1 MHKPHALGAVLFDLD
16 GTLLDSR
23 RAIVDAVARGIE
35 EVAAEHGQ
43 AGLVANRQAI
53 VDALGLPA
61 DEYFRQVLP
70 PTLLQHAA
78 EVKTAATGH
87 EVDAL
92 AINSEQLYA
101 STLPALRELR
111 ARGHCLGIVS
121 NAQHEYFRAALYYQ
135 KLENCVDYSEC
146 YEELPPST
154 APPYKQRLVER
165 ALSALSAAGRVNT
178 MVGDRA
184 EDLEAGR
191 ACGCRTIGVL
201 HGFGH
206 REELAKAD
214 HLARDLAE
222 VASIILGP
230 EGPSTGSA

>member
-1 MHKPHALGAVLFDLD
+1 MHTPRELGAVLFDLD

-35 EVAAEHGQ
+35 EVARDRGHPD
-43 AGLVANRQAI
+43 LVANRRAI

-61 DEYFRQVLP
+61 DEYFRRVLP

-92 AINSEQLYA
+92 AVNPEQLYA
-101 STLPALRELR
+101 STLPALQKIR
-111 ARGHCLGIVS
+111 ARGHSLGIVS
-121 NAQHEYFRAALYYQ
+121 NAQREYFRAALHYQ
-135 KLENCVDYSEC
+135 KLEDCVDYSEC
-146 YEELPPST
+146 YEELPPG
-154 APPYKQRLVER
+154 ADPPYKQRLVER
-165 ALSALSAAGRVNT
+165 ALFALSAPGRVST

-184 EDLEAGR
+184 EDLAAGR

-206 REELAKAD
+206 REELAEAD

-222 VASIILGP
+222 VASIILGQP
-230 EGPSTGSA
+230 GPMTGSA